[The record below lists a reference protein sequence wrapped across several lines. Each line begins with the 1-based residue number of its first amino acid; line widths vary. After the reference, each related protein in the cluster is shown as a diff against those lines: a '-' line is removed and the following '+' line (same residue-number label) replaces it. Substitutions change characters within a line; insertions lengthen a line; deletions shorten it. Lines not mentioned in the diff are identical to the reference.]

1 MEERP
6 KLKIELTT
14 VDRIL
19 ETVCLTLLVLLWIGT
34 IAFFS
39 KLPDQ
44 IPSHYNAA
52 GQADD
57 SSGRTHIFILPIV
70 ATVIY
75 IGMTLLNKHP
85 HIYNY
90 PATITKENARQLYT
104 SATKLIRVL
113 KFAVVVIFSEIVFMT
128 YKTALTNV
136 TGLGAW
142 FLPFVVGLMILPNIF
157 YLFKSSNSKQV
168 SR

>member
-1 MEERP
+1 MEARP
-6 KLKIELTT
+6 KLKIDLTT
-14 VDRIL
+14 IDKIL
-19 ETVCLTLLVLLWIGT
+19 ETVCLTLLVLLWVGT

-57 SSGRTHIFILPIV
+57 FSDRTHIFVLPIV

-90 PATITKENARQLYT
+90 PATVTKENARRLYT

-113 KFAVVVIFSEIVFMT
+113 KLTVVVIFSGIVFMT
-128 YKTALTNV
+128 YRTSLTNGD
-136 TGLGAW
+136 GLGAW
-142 FLPFVVGLMILPNIF
+142 FLPFAVGLMILPIIF
-157 YLFKSSNSKQV
+157 YLVKPPNRTQISE
-168 SR
+168 